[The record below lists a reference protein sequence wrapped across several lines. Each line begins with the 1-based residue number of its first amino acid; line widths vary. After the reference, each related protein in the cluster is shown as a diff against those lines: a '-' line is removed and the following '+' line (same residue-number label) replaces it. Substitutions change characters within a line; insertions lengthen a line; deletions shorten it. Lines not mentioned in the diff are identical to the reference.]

1 MQLTPTTRRVL
12 LAVYLVAVA
21 LVFLYVCFPS
31 DALRTHVAY
40 RLSAGLPGLTL
51 AVAEVRPSLLP
62 AGITLRDVRISHAD
76 KPLAVIDRLR
86 VRPDLS
92 SLLRSKTTYGI
103 DGTIGSGDITGR
115 AEVDSTGP
123 QPKVS
128 LNARIGGVLLQ
139 QVPGLRGLYGS
150 QLAGRLDGTLVVN
163 EAGALTGK
171 LTVTDGQVELAAP
184 VLDQKSFTFRTMEAD
199 ITLQNRSLL
208 LRNGRLRGNEL
219 DAEISGTVALDQPQG
234 AGALNLSGRVT
245 PHPAFMAKA
254 EGSLPA
260 NLLRRRAAIPFR
272 VIGPLDSPG
281 FSLN

>member
-1 MQLTPTTRRVL
+1 MQLIPTTHRVL
-12 LAVYLVAVA
+12 LAIYLAAAA
-21 LVFLYVCFPS
+21 LVFLYVGFPS
-31 DALRTHVAY
+31 EALRTHVAY
-40 RLSAGLPGLTL
+40 RMSASLPGLTL
-51 AVAEVRPSLLP
+51 AVAEVRPSLVP
-62 AGITLRDVRISHAD
+62 VGITLRDVRISHAD
-76 KPLAVIDRLR
+76 RPLAVIDRLR
-86 VRPDLS
+86 LQPDLT
-92 SLLRSKTTYGI
+92 SLLRSKTSYGFE
-103 DGTIGSGDITGR
+103 GAIGSGDITGR

-128 LNARIGGVLLQ
+128 LNARFGGILLQ
-139 QVPGLRGLYGS
+139 QLPGLRGLYGS
-150 QLAGRLDGTLVVN
+150 RLAGRLDGTIAVN

-184 VLDQKSFTFRTMEAD
+184 VLDQQNFTFRTIEAD

-245 PHPAFMAKA
+245 PHPAFMARA

-260 NLLRRRAAIPFR
+260 NLLRRRAAFPFR
-272 VIGPLDSPG
+272 VSGPLDSPG

>member
-1 MQLTPTTRRVL
+1 MQLTPTIRRVL
-12 LAVYLVAVA
+12 LAVYLAAVT
-21 LVFLYVCFPS
+21 LVFLYVAFPS
-31 DALRTHVAY
+31 DALRTHVTN
-40 RLSAGLPGLTL
+40 RLSASLPGLTL

-62 AGITLRDVRISHAD
+62 AGIALRDVRISHAD

-86 VRPDLS
+86 VRPDLL
-92 SLLRSKTTYGI
+92 SLLRSKTSYGF
-103 DGTIGSGDITGR
+103 DGAIGSGDITGR
-115 AEVDSTGP
+115 AEVDSAGP

-128 LNARIGGVLLQ
+128 LNARFGGILLQ
-139 QVPGLRGLYGS
+139 QVPGLRGIYGS
-150 QLAGRLDGTLVVN
+150 RLAGRLDGTFAVN

-208 LRNGRLRGNEL
+208 LRNGRLKGNEL

-245 PHPAFMAKA
+245 PHPAFMARA

-272 VIGPLDSPG
+272 VIGSLDSPG